1 MALQRQHPYET
12 NETYAAEYSLR
23 INPAFFLFP
32 IRLQEGELE
41 KVKVRGG
48 VLELLGGVTM
58 QV

>member
-12 NETYAAEYSLR
+12 NETYTEYLLR

-32 IRLQEGELE
+32 IRLQEGELG

-48 VLELLGGVTM
+48 VRELLSGVTM
-58 QV
+58 QL